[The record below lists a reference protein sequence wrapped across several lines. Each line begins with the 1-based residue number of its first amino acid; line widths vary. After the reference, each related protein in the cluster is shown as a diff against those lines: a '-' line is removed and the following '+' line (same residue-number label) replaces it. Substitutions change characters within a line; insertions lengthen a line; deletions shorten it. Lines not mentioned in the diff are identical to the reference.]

1 MKDRIAHILKTKNLT
16 ATKFADELDVQRSG
30 ISHILSGR
38 NNPSLDFVIKIK
50 ETYPEFSLDWL
61 LMGKGP
67 VTLSIPDERRE
78 KPKDYLLFE
87 QREESNEKLLQNEV
101 SKPVFDD
108 SSVKKQGDIERGN
121 FKTPLEP
128 KIGQAGTQTKIPSE
142 PEFKK
147 GFDSTKNMKIKRI
160 IIFYEDKTFDS
171 YNPAD

>member
-67 VTLSIPDERRE
+67 ITLSPSEALRE

-87 QREESNEKLLQNEV
+87 QREESTEELLQNEV
-101 SKPVFDD
+101 TKTEMGD
-108 SSVKKQGDIERGN
+108 SGDNNRNIKDN
-121 FKTPLEP
+121 KL
-128 KIGQAGTQTKIPSE
+128 KIAVESGKDEVLPHKKIPAE
-142 PEFKK
+142 PEAQK
-147 GFDSTKNMKIKRI
+147 GFDGAMKPKISRI
-160 IIFYEDKTFDS
+160 IVFYEDKTFES
-171 YNPAD
+171 YNPAN